1 MSHRGRGA
9 TIPNCDGHWR
19 PGAYGV
25 LDFIAIRPI
34 VGPDH
39 AGWCAGW
46 QGRGMEA
53 MADQISNDES
63 AQYISRMLDTA
74 LRRSSRGQKLWSFA
88 NHGSTIC
95 IVVFSATVA
104 VLSQTTG
111 KVWNYDPKSVATIL
125 SLCVTVISTVQSKLG
140 FERKWVAN
148 RMTQNSLKRLQI
160 DERTGTGLPEVKD
173 RLKAILEEH
182 DKAITATG
190 SA

>member
-1 MSHRGRGA
+1 MR
-9 TIPNCDGHWR
+9 
-19 PGAYGV
+19 
-25 LDFIAIRPI
+25 
-34 VGPDH
+34 
-39 AGWCAGW
+39 
-46 QGRGMEA
+46 A

-63 AQYISRMLDTA
+63 AQFISEMLDSA

-95 IVVFSATVA
+95 IVVFSAAVA

-125 SLCVTVISTVQSKLG
+125 SLCITVISTVQSKLG

-160 DERTGTGLPEVKD
+160 DEKTGTGLPEVKD